1 MPPTL
6 IDSPAN
12 SATIPL
18 SDTIFNRHVG
28 KANISQY
35 VPYNHSRA
43 VTDPLDGRSP
53 VRAIIPDKKK
63 EPALQSEQEIN
74 IFYYDT
80 PQIGRHP
87 SFRATPD
94 EAFVSPIDVTSI
106 PFTTYNLDAQS
117 YSSQFPAGHTLN
129 PHFIQLYQLLDELG
143 SGSYGFVMTACHR
156 EVDHEVAVK
165 FITKT
170 NIPDHAWVEDEDLGR
185 LPMEVVLLCSVDH
198 VNIVKCIDFF
208 EDGLYFYLVGRMNE

>member
-1 MPPTL
+1 MPPTT

-12 SATIPL
+12 SVTTSL
-18 SDTIFNRHVG
+18 SDTTFDRHVG
-28 KANISQY
+28 KEHISQY
-35 VPYNHSRA
+35 GSHNHGCSQA

-53 VRAIIPDKKK
+53 AHAIT
-63 EPALQSEQEIN
+63 ALQGEQEMN
-74 IFYYDT
+74 IYYYDT
-80 PQIGRHP
+80 PQF
-87 SFRATPD
+87 SFRAAPD
-94 EAFVSPIDVTSI
+94 EASVSLIDVTST
-106 PFTTYNLDAQS
+106 PFTTYNLDAES
-117 YSSQFPAGHTLN
+117 YSSRFPAGHTLN

-156 EVDHEVAVK
+156 EVDYEVAVK

-170 NIPDHAWVEDEDLGR
+170 GIPDHAWVADEDVGR

-208 EDGLYFYLVGRMNE
+208 EDGLYFYLVGRMDERSIHHADN